1 MATPAPTTRPFG
13 SSVRRLEDARLIT
26 GEAKFTDDL
35 TLPGMAH
42 MAVVRA
48 PVASARIR
56 SVDTE
61 GVRELPGV
69 IGIFTGQDM
78 ADAGFGGIPCAWA
91 IPDSDLKTPAH
102 PPLAIDRVRYVGD
115 GVAIVVAET
124 AYQARDAAE
133 GVQVDYE
140 ETPAVVGMREALAE
154 GAPLVHDD
162 VPGNRAF
169 HWTVSGGDVDAAFEE
184 ADVVVREQIVNQRL
198 IPNAIEPR
206 RALARY
212 DAAQDQVT
220 LWVTSQN
227 PHIVRFLL
235 SLDTPLPE
243 HRIRVIA
250 PDIGGGFGSKIP
262 HYPEDT
268 MVVFAARATGRP
280 VKWSETRSEN
290 YQATIH
296 GRDHLQEVELAA
308 RGDGTILA
316 LRATTYA
323 NMGAYLSTA
332 APGVPTILHG
342 LILPGPY
349 TMRAVHEDV
358 IGVFTH
364 TTPTDA
370 YRGAGRPEATFMVE
384 RMVDLLAAELA
395 MDPAELRRKNL
406 IPAFDDGHEVPT
418 GLVYDTGNYEPA
430 LDRALELAGYV
441 ALRKEQR
448 RLREQ
453 GRYLG
458 IGLSTYVEICG
469 LGPSEVAGAVGFGG
483 GLWESAV
490 VRFHPSG
497 KANVYVGVNPHGQG
511 EGTTFAQIVADQFGI
526 PVEDVEIRYGDTDE
540 TPMGWG
546 TYGSRSTAVGSGAI
560 MGAVE
565 KLKEKGRKVAAHLL
579 EAAAEDIEFEKGR
592 FFVKGAPDRAKT
604 IQEVVL
610 AANTAWNYPADL
622 EPGFEASA
630 FFDPKNFVYPFGTHL
645 AVVEVDAETGEVRLV
660 RYIAVDDVGNQI
672 NPMIVEGQVHGGV
685 VQGIGQALW
694 EGAAYDSAGNLVT
707 GTMMDYAL
715 PRASELPSF
724 ELDHTVTATAVN
736 PLGVKGVGETGTI
749 ASTVAV
755 YNAVMDALAP
765 LGVRRVE
772 MPLTPERVWRAMVEA
787 RGSAAS

>member
-1 MATPAPTTRPFG
+1 MSTAAPTTRPFG

-56 SVDTE
+56 SIDVE
-61 GVRELPGV
+61 SARQLPGV
-69 IGIFTGQDM
+69 VGIFTGREM

-133 GVQVDYE
+133 AVEVDYE
-140 ETPAVVGMREALAE
+140 ETSAVVDMREALAE
-154 GAPLVHDD
+154 DAPLVHED

-184 ADVVVREQIVNQRL
+184 AEVVVRDEIVNQRL

-206 RALARY
+206 RALARF
-212 DAAQDQVT
+212 DAAQDRVT

-235 SLDTPLPE
+235 SLDTPFPE
-243 HRIRVIA
+243 HRIRVVA

-296 GRDHLQEVELAA
+296 GRDQLQEVELAA
-308 RGDGTILA
+308 RRDGTILA

-349 TMRAVHEDV
+349 RMRAVHEDV

-384 RMVDLLAAELA
+384 RMVDLLAAELE
-395 MDPAELRRKNL
+395 MDPADVRRKNL
-406 IPAFDDGHEVPT
+406 IPAFDDGYEVPT

-430 LDRALELAGYV
+430 LDRALEIARY
-441 ALRKEQR
+441 ADLREEQR
-448 RLREQ
+448 RLREE

-497 KANVYVGVNPHGQG
+497 KANVYVGINPHGQG
-511 EGTTFAQIVADQFGI
+511 EATTFAQIVADQFGI
-526 PVEDVEIRYGDTDE
+526 PVDDVEVRYGDTDE

-546 TYGSRSTAVGSGAI
+546 TYGSRSTAVGSGAL

-579 EAAAEDIEFEKGR
+579 EAAPEDIEFEDGS
-592 FFVKGAPDRAKT
+592 FFVKGAPDRGKS

-630 FFDPKNFVYPFGTHL
+630 FFDPKNFVYPFGTHV

-660 RYIAVDDVGNQI
+660 RYIAVDDVGHQI

-685 VQGIGQALW
+685 VQGIGQTLW
-694 EGAAYDSAGNLVT
+694 EGAVYDSAGNLVT

-715 PRASELPSF
+715 PRASELPTF
-724 ELDHTVTATAVN
+724 ELDHTVTPTAVN

-755 YNAVMDALAP
+755 YNAVIDALAP
-765 LGVRRVE
+765 LGVRKLR
-772 MPLTPERVWRAMVEA
+772 MPLTPERVWRAMAEA
-787 RGSAAS
+787 RGSAAG